1 METEIGVPIDYDA
14 GKDFNNKV
22 LSRGDKQ
29 EPFTTSISQLI
40 DDEREY
46 VPPNPLPERSYDE
59 RGPIP
64 QNPRDMRYEEPQQ
77 YYEEP
82 MYYQQPPPPLPQ
94 QPIIYQNSDAFASF
108 DKTVYLALFIS
119 LVLGFFIGRNSSQPL
134 IIRPG

>member
-14 GKDFNNKV
+14 DKDFNTKV

-40 DDEREY
+40 DNEREY
-46 VPPNPLPERSYDE
+46 VPPNPLPERLHDE

-64 QNPRDMRYEEPQQ
+64 QNPRYEEPSQPH

-82 MYYQQPPPPLPQ
+82 MYYQQPMQ
-94 QPIIYQNSDAFASF
+94 QHQPIIYQNNDAFSSF
-108 DKTVYLALFIS
+108 DKTVYLALFIA

>member
-1 METEIGVPIDYDA
+1 METEIGVPIEYDA
-14 GKDFNNKV
+14 DKDFNNKV

-40 DDEREY
+40 DNERDY
-46 VPPNPLPERSYDE
+46 VPPNPLPERLHDE

-64 QNPRDMRYEEPQQ
+64 QNPRDYNGPPPQQ

-82 MYYQQPPPPLPQ
+82 MYYQQPPPQQ
-94 QPIIYQNSDAFASF
+94 QPIIYQNNDMFSSF
-108 DKTVYLALFIS
+108 DKTVYIGLFIA
-119 LVLGFFIGRNSSQPL
+119 LVLVFFIGRNSSQPL

>member
-14 GKDFNNKV
+14 DKDFNSKV

-29 EPFTTSISQLI
+29 EPFTTSISKLI

-46 VPPNPLPERSYDE
+46 IPPNPLPEKFTDE

-64 QNPRDMRYEEPQQ
+64 QNPRYEEPPPSH

-82 MYYQQPPPPLPQ
+82 MYYQQPPPQ
-94 QPIIYQNSDAFASF
+94 QPIIYQNNDMFSSF
-108 DKTVYLALFIS
+108 DKTVYMVLFIA

>member
-14 GKDFNNKV
+14 DKDFNNKV
-22 LSRGDKQ
+22 LSRGDKH

-40 DDEREY
+40 DNERDY
-46 VPPNPLPERSYDE
+46 VPPNPLPERLHDE

-64 QNPRDMRYEEPQQ
+64 QNPRDYNEPQPQQ

-82 MYYQQPPPPLPQ
+82 MYYQQPQPQ
-94 QPIIYQNSDAFASF
+94 QPIIYQNNDMFSSF
-108 DKTVYLALFIS
+108 DKTVYIGLFIAV
-119 LVLGFFIGRNSSQPL
+119 VLGFFIGRNSSQPL

>member
-1 METEIGVPIDYDA
+1 METEIGVPIEYDA
-14 GKDFNNKV
+14 DKDFNNKV

-40 DDEREY
+40 DNERDY
-46 VPPNPLPERSYDE
+46 VPPNPLPERLHDE

-64 QNPRDMRYEEPQQ
+64 QNPRDYNGPPPQQ

-82 MYYQQPPPPLPQ
+82 IYYQQPPPQQ
-94 QPIIYQNSDAFASF
+94 QPIIYQNNDMFSSF
-108 DKTVYLALFIS
+108 DKTVYIGLFIAV
-119 LVLGFFIGRNSSQPL
+119 VLGFFIGRNSSQPL

>member
-1 METEIGVPIDYDA
+1 METEIGVPIEYNAD
-14 GKDFNNKV
+14 KDFNNKV

-40 DDEREY
+40 DNERDY
-46 VPPNPLPERSYDE
+46 VPPNPLPERLHDE

-64 QNPRDMRYEEPQQ
+64 QNPRDYNGPPPQQ

-82 MYYQQPPPPLPQ
+82 MYYQQPPPQQ
-94 QPIIYQNSDAFASF
+94 QPIIYQNNDMFSSF
-108 DKTVYLALFIS
+108 DKTVYIGLFIAV
-119 LVLGFFIGRNSSQPL
+119 VLGFFIGRNSSQPL

>member
-1 METEIGVPIDYDA
+1 METEIGVPIEYDA
-14 GKDFNNKV
+14 DKDFNNKV

-40 DDEREY
+40 DNERDY
-46 VPPNPLPERSYDE
+46 VPPNPLPERLHDE

-64 QNPRDMRYEEPQQ
+64 QNPRDYNGPPPQQ

-82 MYYQQPPPPLPQ
+82 MYYQQPPPQQ
-94 QPIIYQNSDAFASF
+94 QPIIYQNNDMFSSF
-108 DKTVYLALFIS
+108 DKTVYIGLFIAV
-119 LVLGFFIGRNSSQPL
+119 VLGFFIGRNISQPL

>member
-1 METEIGVPIDYDA
+1 METEIGVPIEYDSD
-14 GKDFNNKV
+14 KDFNNKV
-22 LSRGDKQ
+22 LFRGDKQ

-40 DDEREY
+40 DNEREY
-46 VPPNPLPERSYDE
+46 VPPNPLPEILHDE

-64 QNPRDMRYEEPQQ
+64 KNPRYEEPPPPPQ

-82 MYYQQPPPPLPQ
+82 MYYQQPIQQQ
-94 QPIIYQNSDAFASF
+94 QPIIYQNNDAFSSF
-108 DKTVYLALFIS
+108 DKTVYLALFIA

>member
-14 GKDFNNKV
+14 DKDFNNKV

-40 DDEREY
+40 DNERDY
-46 VPPNPLPERSYDE
+46 VPPNPLPERLHDE

-64 QNPRDMRYEEPQQ
+64 QNPRDYNGPPPQQ

-82 MYYQQPPPPLPQ
+82 IYYQQPPPQQ
-94 QPIIYQNSDAFASF
+94 QPIIYQNNDMFSSF
-108 DKTVYLALFIS
+108 DKTVYIGLFIAV
-119 LVLGFFIGRNSSQPL
+119 VLGFFIGRNSSQPL

>member
-1 METEIGVPIDYDA
+1 METEIGVPIEYDA
-14 GKDFNNKV
+14 DKDFNNKV

-40 DDEREY
+40 DNERDY
-46 VPPNPLPERSYDE
+46 VPPNPLPERLHDE

-64 QNPRDMRYEEPQQ
+64 QNPRDYNGPPPQQ

-82 MYYQQPPPPLPQ
+82 MYYQQPPPQQ
-94 QPIIYQNSDAFASF
+94 QPIIYQNNDMFSSF
-108 DKTVYLALFIS
+108 DKTVYIGLFIAV
-119 LVLGFFIGRNSSQPL
+119 VLGFFIGRNSSQPL

>member
-14 GKDFNNKV
+14 DKDFNNKV

-40 DDEREY
+40 DNERDY
-46 VPPNPLPERSYDE
+46 VPPNPLPERLHDE

-64 QNPRDMRYEEPQQ
+64 QNPRDYNGPPPQQ

-82 MYYQQPPPPLPQ
+82 MYYQQPPPQQ
-94 QPIIYQNSDAFASF
+94 QPIIYQNNDMFSSF
-108 DKTVYLALFIS
+108 DKTVYIGLFIAV
-119 LVLGFFIGRNSSQPL
+119 VLGFFIGRNSSQPL

>member
-1 METEIGVPIDYDA
+1 METEIGVPIEYDA
-14 GKDFNNKV
+14 DKDFNNKV

-40 DDEREY
+40 DNERDY
-46 VPPNPLPERSYDE
+46 VQPNQLPERLHDE

-64 QNPRDMRYEEPQQ
+64 QNPRDYNGPPPQQ

-82 MYYQQPPPPLPQ
+82 MYYQQPPPQQ
-94 QPIIYQNSDAFASF
+94 QPIIYQNNDMFSSF
-108 DKTVYLALFIS
+108 DKTVYIGLFIAV
-119 LVLGFFIGRNSSQPL
+119 VLGFFIGRNSSQPL

>member
-1 METEIGVPIDYDA
+1 METEIGVPIEYNAD
-14 GKDFNNKV
+14 KDFNNKV

-40 DDEREY
+40 DNERDY
-46 VPPNPLPERSYDE
+46 VPPNPLPERLHDE

-64 QNPRDMRYEEPQQ
+64 QNPRDYNGPPPQQ

-82 MYYQQPPPPLPQ
+82 IYYQQPPPQQ
-94 QPIIYQNSDAFASF
+94 QPIIYQNNDMFSSF
-108 DKTVYLALFIS
+108 DKTVYIGLFIAV
-119 LVLGFFIGRNSSQPL
+119 VLGFFIGRNSSQPL

>member
-1 METEIGVPIDYDA
+1 METEIGVPIEYDA
-14 GKDFNNKV
+14 DKDFNNKV

-40 DDEREY
+40 DNERDY
-46 VPPNPLPERSYDE
+46 VPPNPLPERLHDE

-64 QNPRDMRYEEPQQ
+64 QNPRDYNGPPPQQ

-82 MYYQQPPPPLPQ
+82 MYYQQPPPQQ
-94 QPIIYQNSDAFASF
+94 QPIIYQNNDMFSSF
-108 DKTVYLALFIS
+108 DKTVYIGLFIAV
-119 LVLGFFIGRNSSQPL
+119 VLGFFIGRNSYQPL

>member
-1 METEIGVPIDYDA
+1 METDIGVPIDYNSD
-14 GKDFNNKV
+14 KDFNDKV

-40 DDEREY
+40 DNEREY

-64 QNPRDMRYEEPQQ
+64 QNPRDHTQRYEEPHQQ

-82 MYYQQPPPPLPQ
+82 MYYQQLPPQ
-94 QPIIYQNSDAFASF
+94 QPIIYQNNDMFSSL
-108 DKTVYLALFIS
+108 DKAVYIGLFIA
-119 LVLGFFIGRNSSQPL
+119 LILGFFIGRNSSQPL

>member
-14 GKDFNNKV
+14 DKDFNNKV

-40 DDEREY
+40 DNEREY

-82 MYYQQPPPPLPQ
+82 MYYQQPPPLPQ
-94 QPIIYQNSDAFASF
+94 QPIIYQNSDTFASF